1 MDNTQAADELFI
13 RDGHFVDAQ
22 GRVRLLR
29 GVNLGGSSKLP
40 YGYGHT
46 NEADFSDFYDGAANV
61 SFVNRPFPIEDA
73 DLHFAR
79 LKRWGLTFLRFIVT
93 WEAIEHEGPGIYD
106 RDYLAYIRAVVEKA
120 AEYGMQIYIDPHQDV
135 WSRWTGGDG
144 APMWTLECVGFEPR
158 NFETTKAALCL
169 ETTGKPAS
177 EFPKMIWPTN
187 YFKLATATM
196 FTLFW
201 GGAKF
206 APKCHVNGIQVQEF
220 LQSHYINA
228 LTELAK
234 SLKGLKN
241 VAGFGTMNEPSFGYI
256 GVQDLAAGF
265 GPGELRN
272 GLAPTPFQGMILGEG
287 IAQTV
292 DVWTSSIWAMIRGK
306 PSGKQVVDPHGVRA
320 WKSGSRCIWMNEGV
334 WRFGADGKPELLKPD
349 HFAQA
354 NFGKDFYVPFTT
366 KFTQSIQSVFAK
378 SMIFVE
384 MPPMEFNPSEFPD
397 IDPKVVPN
405 AVNAMH
411 WYDGVTLILCSWSN
425 YFTVDF
431 HTKKLVFGMKNRRQV
446 HEAQLQHINSFGKKM
461 HNAPTLIGEV
471 GIPYNLNKGRAYND
485 GDFMDQISA
494 LDHTISC
501 LEANMLSF
509 TLWCYAA
516 DNSNKYGDLWNLE
529 DLSLVS
535 PDTEKKTITKNKN
548 VQHRDDA
555 ARALVAFSRPH
566 ATRVAGIPLKSRFS
580 LSEVRYELQFTSSAA
595 KPIDASSEVF
605 VPYVHYP
612 KGYKVTASDGKVE
625 IVKHDGFDLV
635 RFQHDARATT
645 HSLVITSKD
654 PNAGKTRKTSPYLIA
669 AAFVAAVSVPLYYY
683 YERK

>member
-1 MDNTQAADELFI
+1 MDNTKAADELFI

-46 NEADFSDFYDGAANV
+46 DEADFSDFYDGAAKV
-61 SFVNRPFPIEDA
+61 SFVNRPFPLEDA

-106 RDYLAYIRAVVEKA
+106 RDYLAYIRAIVEKA

-187 YFKLATATM
+187 YYKLAAATM

-201 GGAKF
+201 AGAKY
-206 APKCHVNGIQVQEF
+206 APKCHVNGVQVQEF
-220 LQSHYINA
+220 LQSHYISA

-241 VAGFGTMNEPSFGYI
+241 VAGFGTMNEPGNGYI
-256 GVQDLAAGF
+256 GSEDISKFISPGDLK
-265 GPGELRN
+265 N
-272 GLAPTPFQGMILGEG
+272 GLAPTPFQGMVLGEG
-287 IAQTV
+287 IAQSV
-292 DVWTSSIWAMIRGK
+292 DVWENSIWAMVRGK
-306 PSGKQVVDPHGVRA
+306 PSGKEWVDPKGVRA
-320 WKSGSRCIWMNEGV
+320 WKQGRRCIWMDEGV
-334 WRFGADGKPELLKPD
+334 WRIDASGKPALLKPAY
-349 HFAQA
+349 FAGMD
-354 NFGKDFYVPFTT
+354 FGKECYVPFTT
-366 KFTQSIQSVFAK
+366 RFTKSIQQVLQK

-384 MPPMEFNPSEFPD
+384 MPPMEFNGGEFPD
-397 IDPKVVPN
+397 IDPKVIPH

-411 WYDGVTLILCSWSN
+411 WYDLATLFFCSWSD
-425 YFTVDF
+425 YFTIDF
-431 HTKKLVFGMKNRRQV
+431 YTQRLVFGNAARRRV
-446 HEAQLQHINSFGKKM
+446 HEGHLKHIMTFGKKM

-471 GIPYNLNKGRAYND
+471 GIPYNMNKGKAYET
-485 GDFMDQISA
+485 GDFNGQVSA
-494 LDHTISC
+494 LDHTVSC
-501 LEANMLSF
+501 LEANMLSY

-516 DNSNKYGDLWNLE
+516 DNSNKYGDMWNLE
-529 DLSLVS
+529 DLSLAS
-535 PDTEKKTITKNKN
+535 PDTEKKVIAKSNGSH
-548 VQHRDDA
+548 HRDDA
-555 ARALVAFSRPH
+555 ARALIAFSRPH
-566 ATRVAGIPLKSRFS
+566 ATRVAGVPLKSQFT
-580 LSEVRYELQFTSSAA
+580 LKELHYELQFSTNKW
-595 KPIDASSEVF
+595 KPIDAPTEIF
-605 VPYVHYP
+605 VPHVQYP
-612 KGYKVTASDGKVE
+612 RGYKVTASDGKVE
-625 IVKHDGFDLV
+625 IEKHDGYDLV
-635 RFQHDARATT
+635 LFHHDRSVER
-645 HSLVITSKD
+645 HSVVVSSKV
-654 PNAGKTRKTSPYLIA
+654 TVRKTSPYLQAAVIA
-669 AAFVAAVSVPLYYY
+669 AISGSLVYLT
-683 YERK
+683 KH